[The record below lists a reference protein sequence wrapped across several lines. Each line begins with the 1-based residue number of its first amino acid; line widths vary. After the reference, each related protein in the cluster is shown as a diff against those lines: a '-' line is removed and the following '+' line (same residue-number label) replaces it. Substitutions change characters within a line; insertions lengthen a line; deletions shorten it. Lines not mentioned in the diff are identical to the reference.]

1 MVLVSQIK
9 KNTNGICHCRRRIS
23 NDFEIDNP
31 ICAVVESDSTTA
43 QRRYSIAD
51 DIFLGVLQWE
61 IRIVLLLSLSQQQHK
76 GNLPLQKIY
85 FWAFCNE
92 NSVCAVIE
100 SNSTTTQKDSSNTDS
115 VF

>member
-1 MVLVSQIK
+1 MN

-23 NDFEIDNP
+23 KYFAIDNP

-51 DIFLGVLQWE
+51 DIFLGVLQWD

-76 GNLPLQKIY
+76 DNLPLQKIY
-85 FWAFCNE
+85 FWAFAMRTQ
-92 NSVCAVIE
+92 VCAVIE
-100 SNSTTTQKDSSNTDS
+100 SKSTTSQKGSSNTDG